1 MTAPKKQA
9 PSATVRSG
17 AQDSTNDADIIA
29 TLVDAIKARIMAG
42 EMVAATDY
50 PESDRPLFWSAI
62 AIVRDDLPCVRPIW
76 RTIASSTLMACA
88 LGRSCSRFSR
98 ARKDWLMRRLPA
110 CSHWPRRAPC
120 CWLEGCWHEARRLHR
135 D

>member
-29 TLVDAIKARIMAG
+29 TLVDAIKVRIMAG

-62 AIVRDDLPCVRPIW
+62 AIVLDDLPRVRQVW
-76 RTIASSTLMACA
+76 RTIDEQHVDGLRTRQKMFRICPRQKGSIDATLAGLIAFAAVCIV
-88 LGRSCSRFSR
+88 LLWWGR
-98 ARKDWLMRRLPA
+98 L
-110 CSHWPRRAPC
+110 
-120 CWLEGCWHEARRLHR
+120 
-135 D
+135 